1 MKKYIV
7 EYFKKNSITTFKKI
21 KQDLQ
26 VKYEEVLSFALNDL
40 VNEKILFKGEN
51 NRLGYLIYRSN
62 NYIFHMC
69 SKGQL
74 YKYVPLLI
82 YVRML

>member
-1 MKKYIV
+1 MLFANKYYITFLGSSIMMYNIKRLFEYHLCIKPYKNIV
-7 EYFKKNSITTFKKI
+7 SVSQFIM
-21 KQDLQ
+21 L
-26 VKYEEVLSFALNDL
+26 LSFYLLNF
-40 VNEKILFKGEN
+40 NK
-51 NRLGYLIYRSN
+51 SN